1 MATLHIEHAISD
13 LDTWLGAFA
22 RFEEARRGAGV
33 TAQRVFQ
40 PEDDDKYIYVALD
53 FETAEQAENFK
64 NFLETRIWTSPEA
77 SPALEG
83 EPRARVL
90 REVTP

>member
-13 LDTWLGAFA
+13 LDTWLTAFS

-33 TAQRVFQ
+33 KAQHVFQ

-53 FETAEQAENFK
+53 FETTEEAERFK
-64 NFLETRIWTSPEA
+64 GFLETKIWTSPEA

-83 EPRARVL
+83 TPRARIL
-90 REVTP
+90 KDVTP